1 MHPILNDIRLVSFDL
16 DGTLVDSVP
25 DLAVAVDA
33 SLGELGLPAAGEVRV
48 RDWVGNGSLKLME
61 RALSYALSGPPGEEL
76 LVRAHDAFLEHY
88 GRDPG
93 SRTRLYSG
101 VRECLDALYARG
113 LTLTLVTNKP
123 FAFIRPILA
132 QFGIDQHF
140 SLCLGGDSLSQKKP
154 DPAPLL
160 HVAAHFGQPP
170 EACLMVG
177 DSRHDVAAGQAAGFR
192 TLAVPY
198 GYNHGE
204 PIRNSRPDALVDSLA
219 ELV

>member
-1 MHPILNDIRLVSFDL
+1 MHPILTDIRLVTFDL

-33 SLGELGLPAAGEVRV
+33 ALDALGLPPAGEARV

-61 RALSYALSGPPGEEL
+61 RALAHAAGGPPGEAL
-76 LVRAHDAFLEHY
+76 LARGHEAFLEHY

-93 SRTRLYSG
+93 SRTQLYPG
-101 VRECLDALYARG
+101 VRECLDALRG
-113 LTLTLVTNKP
+113 RELPLVLVTNKP
-123 FAFIRPILA
+123 FAFIRPILS
-132 QFGIDQHF
+132 QFGLERHF
-140 SLCLGGDSLSQKKP
+140 ALWLGGDSLPQKKP

-160 HVAAHFGQPP
+160 HVAAHFRQPP
-170 EACLMVG
+170 RACLMVG
-177 DSRHDVAAGQAAGFR
+177 DSRHDVAAGRAAGFR

-204 PIRNSRPDALVDSLA
+204 PIRDSRPDALVDSLA

>member
-61 RALSYALSGPPGEEL
+61 RALTFAQGGPPDREL
-76 LVRAHDAFLEHY
+76 LVRAHEAFLEHY

-93 SRTRLYSG
+93 SRTCLYPG
-101 VRECLDALYARG
+101 VRECLDALRARG

-160 HVAAHFGQPP
+160 HVAAHFDQPP
-170 EACLMVG
+170 GACLMVG
-177 DSRHDVAAGQAAGFR
+177 DSRHDVAAGRAAGFR

-204 PIRNSRPDALVDSLA
+204 PIRDSQPDALVDSLA